1 MLLCEQ
7 ARFFDSCLS
16 VFSKEDWLASFFGG
30 IGARLFICVFSGL
43 AFIQRCKIMKLF
55 KKSCLFGALYHI
67 FLFLFSVFCGY
78 FVSLLLDSGMEKD
91 MRDAVKLSV
100 YFMVVFLL
108 GLPLIY
114 FGRRKLGKV
123 LRAERQLFREKLYR
137 DMIERRIGVD
147 SVGEMDVRFSND
159 ADTVAEYYQEAI
171 PSMVEGAGIM
181 ISVTILLCHTHFILG
196 LLFLGLSL
204 LQILPSIVYEKW
216 AKEIYEQTD
225 DAEENYD
232 SWLVQGCEGIT
243 TLKAYSRE
251 EWFAEKLSE
260 ISGGMVKV
268 GFRAEQTGAVETIVF
283 QFVDGILRY
292 GSYVIMGLFVLYG
305 GLAVSDTPVLIVLGS
320 FLFSSVEHLLAGL
333 QKRFEFQ
340 VANGHL
346 EEVGVGLSCR
356 KERKGQ
362 GNMHESKPENSPV
375 LEVSGLS
382 KKFGDKSIFSDISFA
397 VHRGERVLV
406 CGANGSGKSTLLRVI
421 LGLLPADGGSIVA
434 DLKDISFALQEEAD
448 LELSG
453 NEIAGDLVEENVLE
467 WEGFKKYLDGFRITQ
482 EIMEKPLCEWSMG
495 ERKKFFLAAAFA
507 RGGEL
512 LLLDEPTNH
521 LDAEALE
528 YLCDRIA
535 DYPGAVLAVSHKAD
549 FPVKWQQVIS
559 LEQDA
564 PV

>member
-1 MLLCEQ
+1 M
-7 ARFFDSCLS
+7 
-16 VFSKEDWLASFFGG
+16 
-30 IGARLFICVFSGL
+30 
-43 AFIQRCKIMKLF
+43 KIF
-55 KKSCLFGALYHI
+55 KKSCLFGTFYHI
-67 FLFLFSVFCGY
+67 FLFIFSLFCGY

-159 ADTVAEYYQEAI
+159 AGTVAEYYQEAI

-260 ISGGMVKV
+260 ISDGMVKV

-346 EEVGVGLSCR
+346 EEVGGGLSCR

-362 GNMHESKPENSPV
+362 GNMHESKSENSPV

-382 KKFGDKSIFSDISFA
+382 KRFGDKNIFSDISF
-397 VHRGERVLV
+397 VVQKGERVLV

-434 DLKDISFALQEEAD
+434 DLQDISFALQEEAD

-467 WEGFKKYLDGFRITQ
+467 WEGFKKYLDGFHITQ
-482 EIMEKPLCEWSMG
+482 EILEKPLCEWSMG

-559 LEQDA
+559 LEGDEPA
-564 PV
+564 

>member
-1 MLLCEQ
+1 
-7 ARFFDSCLS
+7 
-16 VFSKEDWLASFFGG
+16 
-30 IGARLFICVFSGL
+30 
-43 AFIQRCKIMKLF
+43 MKTF
-55 KKSCLFGALYHI
+55 KKSCLFGTFYHI
-67 FLFLFSVFCGY
+67 FLFIFSLLCGY

-91 MRDAVKLSV
+91 MQDAVRLSV

-159 ADTVAEYYQEAI
+159 ADTVAGYYQDTV
-171 PSMVEGAGIM
+171 PSMVEGVGIM
-181 ISVTILLCHTHFILG
+181 VSVTILLCRTHLILG

-204 LQILPSIVYEKW
+204 LQILPSMVYEKW

-260 ISGGMVKV
+260 ISDGMVKV

-320 FLFSSVEHLLAGL
+320 FLFSSVEHLLVGL

-340 VANGHL
+340 VADRHL
-346 EEVGVGLSCR
+346 EEVGLKFWTELAER
-356 KERKGQ
+356 ENLFKTKKE
-362 GNMHESKPENSPV
+362 NLAV

-397 VHRGERVLV
+397 VHKGERVLV

-507 RGGEL
+507 RGGKL

-559 LEQDA
+559 LEGDEPA
-564 PV
+564 